1 MLETNSKCFG
11 YDVGQITPICG
22 PDADVECQ
30 FATSGTDPP
39 RELAEGETRTVPEM
53 GSGTYLK
60 SRSRSAAQR
69 GLKPHLTTA
78 VHYIF

>member
-22 PDADVECQ
+22 PDADVECR

-39 RELAEGETRTVPEM
+39 VSLQKGKLELFPEM

-60 SRSRSAAQR
+60 SRNRSAAER
-69 GLKPHLTTA
+69 GLKPHLTTT